1 MPVPGVTSSSLR
13 RSYDVVIVG
22 AGVQGLALAYELAK
36 RGVTNVAVLER
47 RYPGAGASGRN
58 GELIRSA
65 FSSLEWCGLF
75 NESLRRWESLSAEL
89 DFNVL
94 FSPSGYLVVASTPEQ
109 LDRCRGDVTS
119 QAAYGVRSSLVTEDQ
134 ALEIAPCLN
143 RDLVR
148 GGVYQDRAGFAHH
161 DAVVWAYSR
170 AAARLGVHIHADTTI
185 TAIDVEGGAIR
196 GVRTNHGDVAT
207 AVVVNAAGAQARAIA
222 AMAGVDLATESC
234 RLEIIV
240 TESVA
245 PFLRPALA
253 VPELLGYCHQTG
265 RGEFVGGTELP
276 APDNTASLNG
286 TYQLLLDMCEK
297 FVRMIPSMAGVRLLR
312 HWAGVVDQAADLS
325 PVLGPVGDLTGFIL
339 DCGWVYGFMGAPAA
353 GALLAETIIE
363 GNAPALLAPFSI
375 DRLREGRLIKE
386 GSLVVPPGEGTEK

>member
-75 NESLRRWESLSAEL
+75 NESLRRWGSLSAEL

-109 LDRCRGDVTS
+109 LDRCRRDVSS
-119 QAAYGVRSSLVTEDQ
+119 QAAYGVRSSLVTEDE

-161 DAVVWAYSR
+161 DAAVWAYTR
-170 AAARLGVHIHADTTI
+170 AAARLGVHIHADTTV
-185 TAIDVEGGAIR
+185 TGVDVKGGAIR
-196 GVRTNHGDVAT
+196 GVQTNHGDTAT
-207 AVVVNAAGAQARAIA
+207 TVVVNAAGTQARAIA

-234 RLEIIV
+234 RLEILV

-253 VPELLGYCHQTG
+253 VPELLGYCHQTA

-276 APDNTASLNG
+276 VSDNTVSLNG

-297 FVRMIPSMAGVRLLR
+297 FVRMIPSMAGVRVLR

-325 PVLGPVGDLTGFIL
+325 PVLGPVSDITGFIL

-363 GNAPALLAPFSI
+363 GNVPALLVPFSI
-375 DRLREGRLIKE
+375 DRLREGRLIQE
-386 GSLVVPPGEGTEK
+386 GSLVVPPTDGTEK